1 MAFPLKT
8 TPWFYKSTREVLIVL
23 LVWCSPG
30 LKLKPSPC
38 LLMGKKGRA
47 VRDASSFTRV
57 PVQTFCQL
65 GTLPL
70 MATVITTVVKF
81 LPSNTVRWGIKVS
94 T

>member
-1 MAFPLKT
+1 M
-8 TPWFYKSTREVLIVL
+8 VLQEYQRSPHCPSSVVL
-23 LVWCSPG
+23 SRPQAETLPR
-30 LKLKPSPC
+30 